1 MSDKKKKQSIVE
13 EALIEEN
20 VEADLEDDPFLD
32 QGTAT
37 DEVEVSSDTVDD
49 EPSIPHELESD
60 LGLYRGFLH
69 NLHMLMYSVPL
80 HHIATLKHP
89 NSLPNLV
96 SIEA

>member
-20 VEADLEDDPFLD
+20 LEEDLEDDPFSD

-49 EPSIPHELESD
+49 EPSIPHGLESD
-60 LGLYRGFLH
+60 RVYTGGSCTIFICLYVL
-69 NLHMLMYSVPL
+69 ST
-80 HHIATLKHP
+80 IASLKHP